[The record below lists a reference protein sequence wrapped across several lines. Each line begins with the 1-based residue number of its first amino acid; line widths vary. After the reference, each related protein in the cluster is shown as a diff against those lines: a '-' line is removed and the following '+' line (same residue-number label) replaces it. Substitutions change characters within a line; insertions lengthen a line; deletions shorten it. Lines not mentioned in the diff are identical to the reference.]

1 MRQSLAAV
9 VVVLVLAGSLS
20 GCARLRPTETAVTP
34 PAAVSTPASDTGL
47 DAAIDDL
54 DTVSDTV
61 DQVDN
66 DAASGEQAENTTDA
80 P

>member
-9 VVVLVLAGSLS
+9 VVMLVLAGSLS
-20 GCARLRPTETAVTP
+20 GCGRLRTQETAVTP
-34 PAAVSTPASDTGL
+34 PPAVSTPEADTGL
-47 DAAIDDL
+47 DAAFNDL
-54 DTVSDTV
+54 DTVEDAV

-66 DAASGEQAENTTDA
+66 DAASGEQSENTTDA